1 MTRSR
6 ISVWITLAASLANGL
21 VAVAVTNF
29 SRSCGPETSVPSW
42 GFIPFVA
49 ALILAV
55 AAVGLASR
63 IRAFPEIILG
73 LMLIV
78 GCFLLYG
85 AWVAIGLADPC
96 QSGY

>member
-6 ISVWITLAASLANGL
+6 VSAWITLAASLANGL

-29 SRSCGPETSVPSW
+29 SPSCGPESVPSW

-49 ALILAV
+49 ALILAI
-55 AAVGLASR
+55 AAVGVASP

-73 LMLIV
+73 VTLIV
-78 GCFLLYG
+78 GCCLLYG

-96 QSGY
+96 QSGH

>member
-1 MTRSR
+1 MTSSR
-6 ISVWITLAASLANGL
+6 VSVWITLAASLANGL

-29 SRSCGPETSVPSW
+29 SRSCGERGVPSW

-49 ALILAV
+49 ALILAI
-55 AAVGLASR
+55 AAVGVPSR
-63 IRAFPEIILG
+63 IRAFPEVILG
-73 LMLIV
+73 VTLIV

-96 QSGY
+96 QSGH